1 MIFHQAHTNFLEYL
15 EVIKNK
21 SQNTIIQYD
30 RHLNKFYEYLE
41 DKNIDSNNF
50 LVEKITLDLAEGFRT
65 YLYKTATKS
74 ISIKTANA
82 YMISLRA
89 FLKFCEKKWIKSL
102 SPTSIDLIKAEP
114 RMVEYLTKEELER
127 LFSAPDINT
136 IIWLRDLAIMEMIYS
151 TWLRISELTNLDI
164 KNVDLKRLEFWVR
177 WKGKKVRVVYL
188 TKKSWELIKNYLEKR
203 SDNFDALFIRHNIK
217 TENLSITDEVYWEKM
232 RLSRFFI
239 TTMIKK
245 YALKAFI
252 LKNISAHTLRHSF
265 ATTLLS
271 NWAWIRDVQEMLG
284 HSSITT
290 TQVYTH
296 VTNPQLKNAHRKFMK

>member
-1 MIFHQAHTNFLEYL
+1 MLLHKAHNNFLEYL

-21 SQNTIIQYD
+21 SQNTIVQYD

-41 DKNIDSNNF
+41 DKNIDSNKFN
-50 LVEKITLDLAEGFRT
+50 VEKITLELSEGFRT
-65 YLYKTATKS
+65 YLYKSAQKS

-89 FLKFCEKKWIKSL
+89 FLKYCEKKWIKTL
-102 SPTSIDLIKAEP
+102 SPTAIDLIKADP

-127 LFSAPDINT
+127 LFEAPNKES

-151 TWLRISELTNLDI
+151 TGLRISELTNLDI

-188 TKKSWELIKNYLEKR
+188 TKKSAELKRDYLEKR

-217 TENLSITDEVYWEKM
+217 TENLKITDEVYWEKM
-232 RLSRFFI
+232 RLSRF
-239 TTMIKK
+239 
-245 YALKAFI
+245 
-252 LKNISAHTLRHSF
+252 
-265 ATTLLS
+265 LLQQ
-271 NWAWIRDVQEMLG
+271 W
-284 HSSITT
+284 
-290 TQVYTH
+290 
-296 VTNPQLKNAHRKFMK
+296 

>member
-1 MIFHQAHTNFLEYL
+1 MLFHQSHIKFLEYL

-30 RHLNKFYEYLE
+30 RHLNKFSEYLE
-41 DKNIDSNNF
+41 DKNIDSNKF
-50 LVEKITLDLAEGFRT
+50 EVENISLDLAEGFRT
-65 YLYKTATKS
+65 YLYKSSQKN

-89 FLKFCEKKWIKSL
+89 FLKFLEKRWIKSL
-102 SPTSIDLIKAEP
+102 SPTSIDLIKAEA
-114 RMVEYLTKEELER
+114 RQVEFLTKDELER
-127 LFSAPDINT
+127 LFLAPDTNS
-136 IIWLRDLAIMEMIYS
+136 IIWLRDLAIMKMIYS
-151 TWLRISELTNLDI
+151 TGLRISELTNLNIKDI
-164 KNVDLKRLEFWVR
+164 DLKRLEFWVR
-177 WKGKKVRVVYL
+177 WKWRKVRIVYL
-188 TKKSWELIKNYLEKR
+188 TEESAKIIKKYLERR
-203 SDNFDALFIRHNIK
+203 SDNFEALFIRHN
-217 TENLSITDEVYWEKM
+217 LSTDKLQITDEKYWEKM

-245 YALKAFI
+245 YAQKAFI

-296 VTNPQLKNAHRKFMK
+296 VTNPELKNTHKKFMK

>member
-1 MIFHQAHTNFLEYL
+1 MIFHKAHNSFLEYL

-41 DKNIDSNNF
+41 DKNIDSNKF
-50 LVEKITLDLAEGFRT
+50 SVEKITLELSEGFRT
-65 YLYKTATKS
+65 YLYKSAQKS

-89 FLKFCEKKWIKSL
+89 FLKYCEKKWIKSL
-102 SPTSIDLIKAEP
+102 SPTAIDLIKADP

-127 LFSAPDINT
+127 LFEAPDKESL
-136 IIWLRDLAIMEMIYS
+136 IWLRDLAIMEMIYS
-151 TWLRISELTNLDI
+151 TGLRISELTGLDI

-188 TKKSWELIKNYLEKR
+188 TKKSAELIKNYLEKR

-217 TENLSITDEVYWEKM
+217 TENLTITDEVYWEKM

-271 NWAWIRDVQEMLG
+271 NGAGIRDVQEMLG

-296 VTNPQLKNAHRKFMK
+296 VTNPQLKNAHKKFMR

>member
-1 MIFHQAHTNFLEYL
+1 MLFHTAHTNFLEYL

-41 DKNIDSNNF
+41 DKNLDSNKF
-50 LVEKITLDLAEGFRT
+50 EVEKITLDLAEWFRT
-65 YLYKTATKS
+65 YLYKVAEKS

-89 FLKFCEKKWIKSL
+89 FLKYCEKKWIKSL
-102 SPTSIDLIKAEP
+102 SPTAIDLIKADP
-114 RMVEYLTKEELER
+114 RMVEYLTSEELER
-127 LFSAPDINT
+127 LFSTPSQET
-136 IIWLRDLAIMEMIYS
+136 IIWTRDLAIMEMIYS
-151 TWLRISELTNLDI
+151 TGLRISELTNLDI

-188 TKKSWELIKNYLEKR
+188 TKKSAELINNYLEKR

-217 TENLSITDEVYWEKM
+217 TENLQITDEVYWEKM

-296 VTNPQLKNAHRKFMK
+296 VTNPQLKSAHIKFMK

>member
-1 MIFHQAHTNFLEYL
+1 MNFHQTHTNFLEYL

-41 DKNIDSNNF
+41 DKDINSNNF
-50 LVEKITLDLAEGFRT
+50 EVEKIELDLAEGFRA
-65 YLYKTATKS
+65 YLYKSAKKS

-89 FLKFCEKKWIKSL
+89 FLKYCEKKGIKSL
-102 SPTSIDLIKAEP
+102 SPTAIDLIKAEP

-127 LFSAPDINT
+127 LFSSPSTET
-136 IIWLRDLAIMEMIYS
+136 IIGTRDLAIMEMIYS
-151 TWLRISELTNLDI
+151 TGLRISELTNLDI
-164 KNVDLKRLEFWVR
+164 KNVDLKRLEFGVR
-177 WKGKKVRVVYL
+177 GKGKKVRVVYL
-188 TKKSWELIKNYLEKR
+188 TKKSGELINNYLEKR
-203 SDNFDALFIRHNIK
+203 SDNFEALFIRHNIK
-217 TENLSITDEVYWEKM
+217 TENLKITDEIYGEKM

-271 NWAWIRDVQEMLG
+271 NGAGIRDVQEMLG

-296 VTNPQLKNAHRKFMK
+296 VTNPQLKSAHKKFMK

>member
-50 LVEKITLDLAEGFRT
+50 EVKKITLDLAEWFRT
-65 YLYKTATKS
+65 YLYKSASKS

-89 FLKFCEKKWIKSL
+89 FLKYCEKKWIKSL
-102 SPTSIDLIKAEP
+102 SPTAIDLIKADP
-114 RMVEYLTKEELER
+114 RMVEYLTKDELER
-127 LFSAPDINT
+127 LFEAPNLNT
-136 IIWLRDLAIMEMIYS
+136 IIWLRDLAIMKMIYS
-151 TWLRISELTNLDI
+151 TGLRISELTNLNI
-164 KNVDLKRLEFWVR
+164 KDVDLKRLEFWVR

-188 TKKSWELIKNYLEKR
+188 TEDSAKLIKKYLEKR

-217 TENLSITDEVYWEKM
+217 TENLQITDEVYWEKM

-245 YALKAFI
+245 YAQKAFI

-271 NWAWIRDVQEMLG
+271 NGAWIRDVQEMLG

-296 VTNPQLKNAHRKFMK
+296 VTNPQLKNAHKKFMK

>member
-1 MIFHQAHTNFLEYL
+1 
-15 EVIKNK
+15 
-21 SQNTIIQYD
+21 
-30 RHLNKFYEYLE
+30 
-41 DKNIDSNNF
+41 
-50 LVEKITLDLAEGFRT
+50 
-65 YLYKTATKS
+65 
-74 ISIKTANA
+74 
-82 YMISLRA
+82 
-89 FLKFCEKKWIKSL
+89 
-102 SPTSIDLIKAEP
+102 
-114 RMVEYLTKEELER
+114 MVEYLTPEELDR
-127 LFSAPDINT
+127 LFSAPSKET
-136 IIWLRDLAIMEMIYS
+136 IIWIRDLAIMEMIYS
-151 TWLRISELTNLDI
+151 TGLRISELTNLDI

-188 TKKSWELIKNYLEKR
+188 TQHSWELIKNYLEKR
-203 SDNFDALFIRHNIK
+203 SDNFEALFIRHNIK
-217 TENLSITDEVYWEKM
+217 TENMSITDEIYWEKM

-296 VTNPQLKNAHRKFMK
+296 VTNPQLKNAHKKFMR

>member
-1 MIFHQAHTNFLEYL
+1 MIFHKAHNNFLEYL

-41 DKNIDSNNF
+41 DKNIDSNKF
-50 LVEKITLDLAEGFRT
+50 SVEKITLELSEGFRT
-65 YLYKTATKS
+65 YLYKSAQKS

-89 FLKFCEKKWIKSL
+89 FLKYCEKKWIKSL
-102 SPTSIDLIKAEP
+102 SPTAIDLIKADP

-127 LFSAPDINT
+127 LFEAPDKESL
-136 IIWLRDLAIMEMIYS
+136 IWLRDLAIMEMIYS
-151 TWLRISELTNLDI
+151 TGLRISELTGLDI

-188 TKKSWELIKNYLEKR
+188 TKKSAELIKNYLEKR
-203 SDNFDALFIRHNIK
+203 SDNFEPLFIRHNIK
-217 TENLSITDEVYWEKM
+217 TENLTITDEVYWEKM

-271 NWAWIRDVQEMLG
+271 NGAGIRDVQEMLG

-296 VTNPQLKNAHRKFMK
+296 VTNPQLKNAHKKFMR

>member
-41 DKNIDSNNF
+41 EKNIDSNSF
-50 LVEKITLDLAEGFRT
+50 KVEKITLDLAEWFRT
-65 YLYKTATKS
+65 YLYKVAKKS

-89 FLKFCEKKWIKSL
+89 FLKYCEKKWIKSL
-102 SPTSIDLIKAEP
+102 SPTAIDLIKADP

-127 LFSAPDINT
+127 LFEAPDKNSL
-136 IIWLRDLAIMEMIYS
+136 IWLRDLAIMEMIYS
-151 TWLRISELTNLDI
+151 TGLRISELTNLNI

-188 TKKSWELIKNYLEKR
+188 TKKSSELIKDYLEKR

-296 VTNPQLKNAHRKFMK
+296 VTNPQLKNAHKKFMR

>member
-1 MIFHQAHTNFLEYL
+1 
-15 EVIKNK
+15 
-21 SQNTIIQYD
+21 
-30 RHLNKFYEYLE
+30 
-41 DKNIDSNNF
+41 
-50 LVEKITLDLAEGFRT
+50 
-65 YLYKTATKS
+65 
-74 ISIKTANA
+74 
-82 YMISLRA
+82 
-89 FLKFCEKKWIKSL
+89 
-102 SPTSIDLIKAEP
+102 LIKADP

-127 LFSAPDINT
+127 LFSTPSKKT
-136 IIWLRDLAIMEMIYS
+136 IIWIRDLAIMEMIYS

-164 KNVDLKRLEFWVR
+164 KDVDLKRLEFWVR

-188 TKKSWELIKNYLEKR
+188 TSNSAKLIKEYLEKR
-203 SDNFDALFIRHNIK
+203 NDNFNALFIRHNTPSFPDSEWKNISEK
-217 TENLSITDEVYWEKM
+217 YWEKM

-296 VTNPQLKNAHRKFMK
+296 VTNPQLKSSHKKFMK

>member
-1 MIFHQAHTNFLEYL
+1 
-15 EVIKNK
+15 
-21 SQNTIIQYD
+21 
-30 RHLNKFYEYLE
+30 LNKFYEYLE
-41 DKNIDSNNF
+41 DKNIDSNKF
-50 LVEKITLDLAEGFRT
+50 SVEKITLDLAEWFRT
-65 YLYKTATKS
+65 YLYKTAKKS

-89 FLKFCEKKWIKSL
+89 FLKYCEKKWIKTL
-102 SPTSIDLIKAEP
+102 SPTAIDLIKADP

-127 LFSAPDINT
+127 LFGSPDINN

-151 TWLRISELTNLDI
+151 TWLRISELTNLNI
-164 KNVDLKRLEFWVR
+164 KDVDLKRLEFWVR

-188 TKKSWELIKNYLEKR
+188 TQKSAELIKNYLEKR
-203 SDNFDALFIRHNIK
+203 NDNFDALFIRHNVKI
-217 TENLSITDEVYWEKM
+217 ENMSITDENYWEKM

-245 YALKAFI
+245 YAQKAFI

-296 VTNPQLKNAHRKFMK
+296 VTNPQLKNAHKKYMK